1 MAGPLGIRLLFASVL
16 IVVAAYC
23 AGRLILASRDGQ
35 AGGCCSDRSAD
46 VSHLVM
52 CAGMAA
58 MFLPSLDP
66 LPPMAWI
73 TVFGATAAWFTGR
86 AVRRKVWTA
95 RRPEELHHVLGSLAM
110 VYMFAAMP
118 SGHMAGMEMAGMPG
132 MEMGSGLAIPVLAW
146 VFTAYFLAHTVRL
159 GATLIETPGAGA
171 ALAGPRQI
179 AMSAPVLGSCRV
191 VMGVGMGYMLVAMV

>member
-1 MAGPLGIRLLFASVL
+1 M
-16 IVVAAYC
+16 VAVYC

-73 TVFGATAAWFTGR
+73 AVFGATAAWFAVR
-86 AVRRKVWTA
+86 AVRRKAWTE
-95 RRPEELHHVLGSLAM
+95 RRPEEFHHVFGSLAM

-118 SGHMAGMEMAGMPG
+118 GSGPMAGMEMSGMAGMD
-132 MEMGSGLAIPVLAW
+132 MESGLAIPVLAW
-146 VFTAYFLAHTVRL
+146 VFAVYFLAHTVRL